1 MVVSNFTTKMN
12 FGLLFQKWS
21 LGTQKLFCKVLDQL
35 DTRLNNYGLI
45 SSQSMLIY
53 HLKLKKQLYL
63 GNGCSDRKNNDI
75 FDPRGLRN
83 HQLGNF
89 DHIRH
94 GGVKFRQKMNFG
106 LLFQKWSLGTQK
118 LFCKVLDQLDTRLNN
133 YGLISSQ
140 SMLIYHLK
148 LKTAVSRKR
157 LLGSQK

>member
-1 MVVSNFTTKMN
+1 MN

-53 HLKLKKQLYL
+53 HLKLKNSCISKTAA
-63 GNGCSDRKNNDI
+63 RIAKITI
-75 FDPRGLRN
+75 FSTPGGLRN

-94 GGVKFRQKMNFG
+94 GGVKFHKKMNFG

-140 SMLIYHLK
+140 SRLIYHLK